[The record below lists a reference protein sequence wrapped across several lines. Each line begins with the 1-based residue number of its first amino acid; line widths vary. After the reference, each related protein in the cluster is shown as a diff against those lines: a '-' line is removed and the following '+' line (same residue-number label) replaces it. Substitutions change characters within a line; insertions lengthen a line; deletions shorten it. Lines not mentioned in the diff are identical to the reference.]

1 MTVSQADIVYLR
13 DLVYKR
19 SAIVLESD
27 KDYLVEARLGPIAR
41 EEGCADVASLIS
53 LMRKDTAPRLPTKV
67 VEAMTTNETT
77 FFRDTHPFDALTKK
91 LIPTLLKT
99 RATPKTITIWSAAC
113 STGQEPYSIAM
124 LLDETFP
131 ELKDWRVRIVA
142 TDLAS
147 TVLDRAR
154 QARYRQLEVNR
165 GLPARL
171 LVKYF
176 DRVESEWQIKESIRR
191 RVDFVQLNL
200 MDNWPH
206 SGKFDIVFLRNVLI
220 YFDVATKQNILR
232 RVRQVLA
239 PDGVLFLG
247 GAETT
252 LHIDPAYE
260 REQFEKSVYYRPI
273 QGK

>member
-19 SAIVLESD
+19 SSIVLEAD

-41 EEGCADVASLIS
+41 EEGCADVASLVA
-53 LMRKDTAPRLPTKV
+53 LMRKDAAPRLPTKV

-77 FFRDTHPFDALTKK
+77 FFRDTHPFEALTKK
-91 LIPTLLKT
+91 LIPTLLRT
-99 RATPKTITIWSAAC
+99 RATTKTISIWSAAC

-147 TVLDRAR
+147 TVLERAR
-154 QARYRQLEVNR
+154 QAKYRQLEVNR

-176 DRVESEWQIKESIRR
+176 DRVESEWQVKESIRK

-206 SGKFDIVFLRNVLI
+206 TGKFDLVFLRNVLI
-220 YFDVATKQNILR
+220 YFDVPTKQNILR

-260 REQFEKSVYYRPI
+260 REQFERSVYYRPI

>member
-99 RATPKTITIWSAAC
+99 RATTKTITIWSAAC

>member
-53 LMRKDTAPRLPTKV
+53 LMRKDSAPRLPTKV

-91 LIPTLLKT
+91 LIPNLLKT
-99 RATPKTITIWSAAC
+99 RATTKTITIWSAAC

-147 TVLDRAR
+147 TVLERAR